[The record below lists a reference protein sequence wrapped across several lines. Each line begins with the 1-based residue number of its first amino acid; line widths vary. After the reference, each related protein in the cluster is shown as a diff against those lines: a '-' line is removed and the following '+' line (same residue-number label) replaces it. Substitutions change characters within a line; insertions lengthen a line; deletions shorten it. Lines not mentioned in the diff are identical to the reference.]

1 MKFLKTLYRI
11 LILTVVVFVLLFL
24 WKFLQKQEIIVT
36 NSTKAVITKLQSVN
50 KLESAQMTI
59 TKIMEA
65 KKELVDVIPSISFD
79 NILEDV
85 LFKDKIIFEL
95 EWKII
100 AGIDLEKI
108 KTGDVIMNIDGSISI
123 YLPDTEILHIIIDEN
138 SKPYDRQI
146 WVLTKGDK
154 NMETMIRNKA
164 KEEMKIEAIENWIL
178 KIAKKNALENITKLF
193 DNFDIK
199 IK

>member
-79 NILEDV
+79 NILQDA

-178 KIAKKNALENITKLF
+178 KIAEKNALENITKLF

>member
-79 NILEDV
+79 NILQDV

>member
-1 MKFLKTLYRI
+1 
-11 LILTVVVFVLLFL
+11 
-24 WKFLQKQEIIVT
+24 
-36 NSTKAVITKLQSVN
+36 
-50 KLESAQMTI
+50 
-59 TKIMEA
+59 
-65 KKELVDVIPSISFD
+65 LVDVIPSISFD
-79 NILEDV
+79 NILQDV